1 MTRFLNYFNMST
13 KQKLPRFKHGYYIFA
28 LPCVYSHGCLQYY
41 FTANCS
47 CTFYGYTKMQKECNL
62 RHIKFDKNFYSK
74 GQSGYL
80 VIDIKHIECVNKLI
94 DEKLLDDFCQSRGDF
109 STETSKLTK
118 KYFDTVTR
126 YIKNNFKTLF
136 NRFEMIE
143 CSFSNE
149 QKIIDETRV
158 KSLRRGL
165 RQRK

>member
-1 MTRFLNYFNMST
+1 
-13 KQKLPRFKHGYYIFA
+13 
-28 LPCVYSHGCLQYY
+28 
-41 FTANCS
+41 
-47 CTFYGYTKMQKECNL
+47 MQKECNL
-62 RHIKFDKNFYSK
+62 RHIKFDKNFYAK

-80 VIDIKHIECVNKLI
+80 VIDIKHIECVNKLV

-109 STETSKLTK
+109 STESSKLTK

-165 RQRK
+165 RQKK

>member
-1 MTRFLNYFNMST
+1 MST

-62 RHIKFDKNFYSK
+62 RHIKFDKKFYSK

-80 VIDIKHIECVNKLI
+80 VIDIKHIECVNNLI

-109 STETSKLTK
+109 STDTLYFTK

-126 YIKNNFKTLF
+126 YIYNNFKTLF